1 MANFYLFSK
10 LVRPFTTLMY
20 NSFHNFFR
28 EMNSTSNNFNKN
40 TPTPYDDA
48 FRTLMND
55 CIRLLIPVINEIF
68 GKNYSGNERIIFR
81 PNEHFINQQDGK
93 EQKRI
98 TDSSFSIISEDNS
111 EEKFILEC
119 QSTNDDTLL
128 IRIFEYITQEAL
140 DSGKIDNYQLIVTI
154 PHAAVLFLRSK
165 KSTPNFMNIIIN
177 TPGGTISFDVSVMK
191 VQSYSLEQIFDK
203 KLFFLLPFYIF
214 NLEKDF
220 PQFEASEEALE
231 SLKKVYIY
239 FMGRLEKEVAKGH
252 ISAYYRRTILD
263 MSKKVLENI
272 AAKYKNVQKGVN
284 DIMGGQVLEHEGKTI
299 LNEGIAIGE
308 ARGEER
314 GRREEKLDTARR
326 LRAMGMNDN
335 DIHRATN
342 ISFDELQIL

>member
-1 MANFYLFSK
+1 
-10 LVRPFTTLMY
+10 
-20 NSFHNFFR
+20 
-28 EMNSTSNNFNKN
+28 MNSTNDDFNKN

-48 FRTLMND
+48 FRTMMND
-55 CIRLLIPVINEIF
+55 CVRLLIPVINEVF

-98 TDSSFSIISEDNS
+98 TDSSFSIISDDNS

-119 QSTNDDTLL
+119 QSTDDDTLL

-140 DSGKIDNYQLIVTI
+140 DSGTITKYQLTVTV

-165 KSTPNFMNIIIN
+165 KSTPNSMNIVIN
-177 TPGGTISFDVSVMK
+177 TPGGSVSFNIPVMK

-203 KLFFLLPFYIF
+203 NLLFLLPFYIF

-220 PQFEASEEALE
+220 PRYEASEKALE
-231 SLKKVYIY
+231 SLKNVYVD
-239 FMGRLEKEVAKGH
+239 FMDRLEKEVTEGH

-299 LNEGIAIGE
+299 FNAGVAE
-308 ARGEER
+308 
-314 GRREEKLDTARR
+314 GRREANLDTARR
-326 LRAMGMNDN
+326 LREMGMNDN

-342 ISFDELQIL
+342 ISLDDLRML